1 MYSALVVK
9 IAVSGASGMIGSALV
24 PALRARG
31 HEVLR
36 LVRREPVAADEV
48 GWDPAAGTID
58 AEALEGTDAALH
70 LSGRNI
76 GQRWSE
82 KVKREVLAS
91 RVDTGRLLARTL
103 ASLDPTPATLV
114 SAGAVG
120 YYGNR
125 GDEELTEES
134 ARGEGFMADVCEAW
148 EGSLEAA
155 REAGMRVVVLRQG
168 IVLSRIGG
176 ALPKL
181 LTPFKLGLGGRVGS
195 GAQWWPWVTLEDLV
209 RVYEH
214 ALTGD
219 LEGPVNVAAPGAV
232 TNAELTKALGRAL
245 GRPTLL
251 PLPASAVK
259 VMFGQMGVEAL
270 LGGQRAIPAKL
281 VASGFTFSQPTID
294 AGLAKAL
301 E

>member
-1 MYSALVVK
+1 MYSAIVVK
-9 IAVSGASGMIGSALV
+9 IAISGASGMIGSALV
-24 PALRARG
+24 PALRAGG
-31 HEVLR
+31 HDVLR
-36 LVRREPVAADEV
+36 LVRREPTARDEV
-48 GWDPAAGTID
+48 GWDPEAGTID
-58 AEALEGTDAALH
+58 ATALGGIDAALH
-70 LSGRNI
+70 LSGRTI

-103 ASLDPTPATLV
+103 ASLDPQPAVLV

-148 EGSLEAA
+148 EGSLEPA

-181 LTPFKLGLGGRVGS
+181 LTPFKLGLGGRLGS
-195 GAQWWPWVTLEDLV
+195 GAQWWSWITLEDLV

-232 TNAELTKALGRAL
+232 TNGELTKALGRAL

-251 PLPASAVK
+251 PVPASAVK
-259 VMFGQMGVEAL
+259 AVFGQMGVEAL

-281 VASGFTFSQPTID
+281 AASGFTFSQPTID
-294 AGLAKAL
+294 AGLATAL
-301 E
+301 A